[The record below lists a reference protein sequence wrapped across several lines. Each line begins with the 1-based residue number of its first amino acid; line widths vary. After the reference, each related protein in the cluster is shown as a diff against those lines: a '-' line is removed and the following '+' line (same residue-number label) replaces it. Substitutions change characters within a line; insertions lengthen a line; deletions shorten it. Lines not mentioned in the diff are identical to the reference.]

1 MSEVPS
7 NEERKGF
14 LICLIIGAFCELA
27 DQTGLVG
34 ESKDSFIKENLK
46 ELPKNED
53 DLERFAFGLLKK
65 IRR

>member
-46 ELPKNED
+46 ELYC
-53 DLERFAFGLLKK
+53 LY
-65 IRR
+65 